1 MLFKHAHFKYLDSN
15 GCTLLKASANII
27 CIFHIFHSL
36 RVYFHLF
43 LLLAWV
49 VPFLGLNLIP
59 IFLEFCLDFVLLS
72 FIQFL
77 LLPFAAVESMNLE
90 LSHLLIK
97 GHQLSAWV
105 KTSDSAVGS
114 SAHSSALHQFLRNP
128 VTWEP
133 WQLAWLPR
141 SWKNLVGRKEKGV

>member
-1 MLFKHAHFKYLDSN
+1 MLFKYAHLKYLDSN

-36 RVYFHLF
+36 RVYFLLF
-43 LLLAWV
+43 LLFAWV

-59 IFLEFCLDFVLLS
+59 IFLVFCLDFVLLS

-77 LLPFAAVESMNLE
+77 LLPFAAVESMNHE
-90 LSHLLIK
+90 LSCLLIK
-97 GHQLSAWV
+97 GHQLNAWV
-105 KTSDSAVGS
+105 KTSDSPVGS
-114 SAHSSALHQFLRNP
+114 SAQCAALHSFLCNP

-133 WQLAWLPR
+133 WQLAWLPY
-141 SWKNLVGRKEKGV
+141 SWKCLVGRKEKGV